1 VRLERAGKPDWFL
14 LNAPKRV
21 HKSMTVSATVTCEHV
36 CSLLNKKNLYL
47 TFDDTNGIGTA
58 QYLLEQTLSGT
69 GWQLGFC
76 ETFYENDGITEKV
89 RSISCDTRR
98 GAYLLISDIC
108 KLFAAYP
115 IYDGETRTVNIYS
128 LNRHEEMLELNF
140 AKNLTGVERKE
151 DAADIVT
158 RLYVEGEY
166 ADGGYV
172 GIDDV
177 NPTGLPFL
185 FNFDYFRELGVF
197 TETHEQALQEYLRDI
212 AAAKADSTS
221 TAAGLIALDGRLN
234 ELWGSPDYILY
245 TMADGE
251 VAGHILG
258 GDATKEQAEL
268 AIGDELT
275 VLLADGTHITL
286 YDLTFP
292 DNADYVIKWITK
304 ASGLIGGKEVAI
316 EAKRQSIESW
326 NSQLVKE
333 TDQAKQETIREQI
346 ALLEKGIQ
354 EIYEGTAESV
364 GLYALMRE
372 AVDKAIERDELN
384 RLYDSSMNGQEEIE
398 QRFAKAMGDLLRD
411 GYWSNASYA
420 PGQEELLFLEGQEIM
435 AKLAKPSVT
444 YTVTV
449 QNLSGISGY
458 EQEVFQSNMAV
469 RLWDEAL
476 SLNDQAHVTK

>member
-1 VRLERAGKPDWFL
+1 
-14 LNAPKRV
+14 
-21 HKSMTVSATVTCEHV
+21 
-36 CSLLNKKNLYL
+36 
-47 TFDDTNGIGTA
+47 
-58 QYLLEQTLSGT
+58 
-69 GWQLGFC
+69 
-76 ETFYENDGITEKV
+76 
-89 RSISCDTRR
+89 
-98 GAYLLISDIC
+98 
-108 KLFAAYP
+108 
-115 IYDGETRTVNIYS
+115 
-128 LNRHEEMLELNF
+128 MLELNF

-212 AAAKADSTS
+212 AAAKADSRS

-354 EIYEGTAESV
+354 EINEGTAESA

-384 RLYDSSMNGQEEIE
+384 RLYDSSMNGQ
-398 QRFAKAMGDLLRD
+398 
-411 GYWSNASYA
+411 
-420 PGQEELLFLEGQEIM
+420 
-435 AKLAKPSVT
+435 
-444 YTVTV
+444 
-449 QNLSGISGY
+449 
-458 EQEVFQSNMAV
+458 
-469 RLWDEAL
+469 
-476 SLNDQAHVTK
+476 

>member
-1 VRLERAGKPDWFL
+1 
-14 LNAPKRV
+14 
-21 HKSMTVSATVTCEHV
+21 M
-36 CSLLNKKNLYL
+36 
-47 TFDDTNGIGTA
+47 
-58 QYLLEQTLSGT
+58 
-69 GWQLGFC
+69 
-76 ETFYENDGITEKV
+76 

-108 KLFAAYP
+108 KLFPAYP
-115 IYDGETRTVNIYS
+115 VYDGETRTVNIYS
-128 LNRHEEMLELNF
+128 LNRHEEVLELNF

-197 TETHEQALQEYLRDI
+197 TEAHEQVLLEYLRDI
-212 AAAKADSTS
+212 AAAKADSST
-221 TAAGLIALDGRLN
+221 TAAELISLDGRLN

-245 TMADGE
+245 E
-251 VAGHILG
+251 VTAGAVTEHILG
-258 GDATKEQAEL
+258 GNAIEEQAEL
-268 AIGDELT
+268 VVGDELT
-275 VLLADGTHITL
+275 ILLDDGTHITL
-286 YDLTFP
+286 YDLAFP
-292 DNADYVIKWITK
+292 ENAKYVIKWITK

-326 NSQLVKE
+326 NNQLAKE
-333 TDQAKQETIREQI
+333 TDQTKQETIREQI
-346 ALLEKGIQ
+346 ALLEVGIQ
-354 EIYEGTAESV
+354 EIYVGNEESP
-364 GLYALMRE
+364 GLYALMQE
-372 AVDKAIERDELN
+372 AVYKAIDRDELN
-384 RLYDSSMNGQEEIE
+384 GVYESSMTGQEAIE
-398 QRFAKAMGDLLRD
+398 QRFAEAMGDLLRD
-411 GYWSNASYA
+411 GYWSNTSYA
-420 PGQEELLFLEGQEIM
+420 PGQEELLFLEGQEII

-458 EQEVFQSNMAV
+458 KQEVFQSNMAV

-476 SLNDQAHVTK
+476 SLNDQAYVTK

>member
-1 VRLERAGKPDWFL
+1 
-14 LNAPKRV
+14 
-21 HKSMTVSATVTCEHV
+21 M
-36 CSLLNKKNLYL
+36 
-47 TFDDTNGIGTA
+47 
-58 QYLLEQTLSGT
+58 
-69 GWQLGFC
+69 
-76 ETFYENDGITEKV
+76 
-89 RSISCDTRR
+89 
-98 GAYLLISDIC
+98 
-108 KLFAAYP
+108 
-115 IYDGETRTVNIYS
+115 NIYS

-140 AKNLTGVERKE
+140 FKNLTGVERKE

-158 RLYVEGEY
+158 RLYIEGEY

-197 TETHEQALQEYLRDI
+197 TEAHEQALLEYLRDI
-212 AAAKADSTS
+212 AAAKADSST
-221 TAAGLIALDGRLN
+221 TAAELISLDSRLN

-245 TMADGE
+245 SLTDGAIAE
-251 VAGHILG
+251 HLLG
-258 GDATKEQAEL
+258 GKANEEQAEL
-268 AIGDELT
+268 VVGDELT
-275 VLLADGTHITL
+275 ILLDDGTHITQ
-286 YDLTFP
+286 YDLAFP

-326 NSQLVKE
+326 NSQLAKE

-354 EIYEGTAESV
+354 EIYEGTAENA

-372 AVDKAIERDELN
+372 AVDMAIERDELN
-384 RLYDSSMNGQEEIE
+384 RLYNSSMDGQEAIE
-398 QRFAKAMGDLLRD
+398 QRFAEAMGDLLRD
-411 GYWSNASYA
+411 GYWSNTSYA

-476 SLNDQAHVTK
+476 SLNDQAYVTK

>member
-1 VRLERAGKPDWFL
+1 MRLERAGKPDWFL

-58 QYLLEQTLSGT
+58 QYLLEQVLSGT

-76 ETFYENDGITEKV
+76 ETFYESDGFTEKV

-151 DAADIVT
+151 DTADIVT

-197 TETHEQALQEYLRDI
+197 TETHEQAL
-212 AAAKADSTS
+212 
-221 TAAGLIALDGRLN
+221 
-234 ELWGSPDYILY
+234 
-245 TMADGE
+245 
-251 VAGHILG
+251 
-258 GDATKEQAEL
+258 
-268 AIGDELT
+268 
-275 VLLADGTHITL
+275 
-286 YDLTFP
+286 
-292 DNADYVIKWITK
+292 
-304 ASGLIGGKEVAI
+304 
-316 EAKRQSIESW
+316 
-326 NSQLVKE
+326 
-333 TDQAKQETIREQI
+333 
-346 ALLEKGIQ
+346 
-354 EIYEGTAESV
+354 
-364 GLYALMRE
+364 
-372 AVDKAIERDELN
+372 
-384 RLYDSSMNGQEEIE
+384 
-398 QRFAKAMGDLLRD
+398 
-411 GYWSNASYA
+411 
-420 PGQEELLFLEGQEIM
+420 
-435 AKLAKPSVT
+435 
-444 YTVTV
+444 
-449 QNLSGISGY
+449 
-458 EQEVFQSNMAV
+458 
-469 RLWDEAL
+469 
-476 SLNDQAHVTK
+476 